1 MPRVKKRQLYIET
14 RFGRAAEACSFLLPL
29 ARLLTLGFPR
39 LAAVAALP
47 GQRVTLLPFSSSCV
61 SSTKAPAAPALLR
74 VWSGGNSR
82 ELSWSQ

>member
-1 MPRVKKRQLYIET
+1 MEMH
-14 RFGRAAEACSFLLPL
+14 FGRAAEAPSFLLPL
-29 ARLLTLGFPR
+29 ARLLMLGFPS
-39 LAAVAALP
+39 LAAITALP

-61 SSTKAPAAPALLR
+61 SSTKAPATPVLLR